1 MPGSRSSRSSVC
13 VCGFTMGKNS
23 RKVHNRPKVPC
34 PKASCTNPNVHYHC
48 PKVSCLLLFDSWDL
62 CLEHLRRSRHLDI
75 GCMEVARQRC
85 TLSAQSSSASQQV
98 PALHM
103 ASIEQPSTADVVMHA
118 ELNSDNSVSMLQ
130 FDSKSKISAKM
141 LVISGIRCGCH
152 YVPRARCPEEGW
164 VFGPPPTTSKQP
176 AASSHLRVSMRR

>member
-1 MPGSRSSRSSVC
+1 
-13 VCGFTMGKNS
+13 MGKKS
-23 RKVHNRPKVPC
+23 RKVHNRPKVSC
-34 PKASCTNPNVHYHC
+34 PKASCPIPNVHYHC
-48 PKVSCLLLFDSWDL
+48 PKVSCLLLFHSWDL
-62 CLEHLRRSRHLDI
+62 CLQHLYCSRHLDI
-75 GCMEVARQRC
+75 TDMGVVRKRC
-85 TLSAQSSSASQQV
+85 TLSAHAAPRVRQSSSASQQV